1 MTTARDEGTTRV
13 RATEVL
19 ADGFSRVRDDV
30 HALLTGDART
40 GMGPESGVT
49 PEQLTHR
56 IDGGS
61 NTIAWLLWHLTRV
74 QDDHVSELAGHDQV
88 WTSAGWA
95 QRFALPFADTETGF
109 GQGPEQVEQVQ
120 PSADLL
126 RGYFDAVHERTAA
139 FLADLSDDDLD
150 RVVDERWDPPVTL
163 GVRLLSVIGDDLQHA
178 AQAAYVLGVAQR
190 A

>member
-1 MTTARDEGTTRV
+1 MTLANDLLVDAFGRV
-13 RATEVL
+13 REAVHEAVAGL
-19 ADGFSRVRDDV
+19 DEDQLGFRPDRD
-30 HALLTGDART
+30 AN
-40 GMGPESGVT
+40 S
-49 PEQLTHR
+49 
-56 IDGGS
+56 
-61 NTIAWLLWHLTRV
+61 IAWLVWHLTRV
-74 QDDHVSELAGHDQV
+74 QDDHVSELAGQDQV

-139 FLADLSDDDLD
+139 FLADRSDDDLD

-178 AQAAYVLGVAQR
+178 AQAADVLGVAQR